1 MKIGTNAN
9 TNHAM
14 ALTFLVALFPAITGA
29 QPSPIPEG
37 FSEHPFGEPA
47 PLPGGGQVTVSKYER
62 DIPYSKTNQFG
73 DLIETISSLIHVEM
87 CAGTAELSKMAAEVY
102 FSLTRPIVTGHE
114 SIKGTPSKDIREP
127 GLQPGFVPL
136 SVEPGECRHGWV
148 AFTTLGRGGDKAL
161 EGASS
166 ITFDPAVLGIVP
178 PEQQV
183 KLAWRLPVD

>member
-1 MKIGTNAN
+1 MNIKTN
-9 TNHAM
+9 TKTGHAT
-14 ALTFLVALFPAITGA
+14 ALIFLVTLFPVMASA
-29 QPSPIPEG
+29 QPGPIPEG
-37 FSEHPFGEPA
+37 YSEHPFGEPA
-47 PLPGGGQVTVSKYER
+47 PLPGGGQVTISMYEQ

-87 CAGTAELSKMAAEVY
+87 CAGTTELSKMASEVY
-102 FSLTRPIVTGHE
+102 FSLTRAIVTGHE
-114 SIKGTPSKDIREP
+114 SMNGTSSKNIREP

-136 SVEPGECRHGWV
+136 TVEPGECRQGWV
-148 AFTTLGRGGDKAL
+148 AFTALGRGGDKAL

-183 KLAWRLPVD
+183 KLAWRLPVE